1 MSIPKSEAERTL
13 GVSST
18 TFYSYVKKLGINLIT
33 KVDSKGKSS
42 FITQNDLQR
51 MADAMGKS
59 LQTPDIEKDPEK
71 HQTKNSP
78 AEESKESEIIQ
89 QNFMLQLKVKEQEEV
104 IKSSNELLNIY
115 KEQNNHLQ
123 TQQQQA
129 QSQVN
134 GLYLQ
139 IIQTTNRATAYG
151 ITAIAMLVI
160 LVLIVSLVVF

>member
-51 MADAMGKS
+51 IADAMGKS
-59 LQTPDIEKDPEK
+59 LQVQSMDKDPEK
-71 HQTKNSP
+71 HQTKNIR

-139 IIQTTNRATAYG
+139 IIQTTNKATAYG